1 MEYLLVDYLLDLMC
15 LQSNLGVVMSAV
27 QELRCRVIVST
38 LPPQLLAHTVSMSPP
53 LDENSLNILRT
64 THTWM
69 GEAAKGAVTYSR
81 PFWRDKELAG
91 ALYSRPGP
99 LVQMYDQCGHD
110 GKHAAMVNI

>member
-1 MEYLLVDYLLDLMC
+1 
-15 LQSNLGVVMSAV
+15 MSAV